1 MTGDDRSWN
10 DGDKLSF
17 SERDRR
23 RREGRSSREDRP
35 PPGVSKAKVEAVTK
49 QYVKQLDG
57 LFSKTK
63 GGAEVEKLGAALRA
77 AHGTSGLA
85 DACRQYREV
94 AGFPEDAAL
103 VGMFLDS
110 GDAELVVGGLKALQA
125 VCEAGG
131 FKASGGLRSQIR
143 MLAEDPEDEVA
154 ELAETLVA
162 RL

>member
-1 MTGDDRSWN
+1 VTGDDRSWN

-23 RREGRSSREDRP
+23 RREGRSSREHR
-35 PPGVSKAKVEAVTK
+35 PPGVSKAKEEAVTK

-63 GGAEVEKLGAALRA
+63 GGAEIEKLGAAIRA

-85 DACRQYREV
+85 DACRQYREA

-103 VGMFLDS
+103 LGMFLDS

-125 VCEAGG
+125 ACEAGG

-143 MLAEDPEDEVA
+143 MLAEEPDDLVA
-154 ELAETLVA
+154 ELAETLSA

>member
-23 RREGRSSREDRP
+23 RREGRPPQERRP
-35 PPGVSKAKVEAVTK
+35 KGVSRAKAEAVTK

-63 GGAEVEKLGAALRA
+63 GGAEVEKLAAAIRA

-94 AGFPEDAAL
+94 AGFPADAAL
-103 VGMFLDS
+103 LGMFLDS
-110 GDAELVVGGLKALQA
+110 GDSELVVGGLKALQA
-125 VCEAGG
+125 ACQAEG
-131 FKASGGLRSQIR
+131 FKASGGQRSQIR
-143 MLAEDPEDEVA
+143 MLADDPDDEVA
-154 ELAETLVA
+154 ELAEALAA

>member
-1 MTGDDRSWN
+1 VTGTDRSWN

-17 SERDRR
+17 SELDRR

-35 PPGVSKAKVEAVTK
+35 KGVSKAKTEAFTK
-49 QYVKQLDG
+49 EYIKQLDG

-63 GGAEVEKLGAALRA
+63 GGAEVEKLGAAIRA
-77 AHGTSGLA
+77 AHGTSGLS
-85 DACRQYREV
+85 DACLQYRAV

-103 VGMFLDS
+103 LGMFLDS

>member
-1 MTGDDRSWN
+1 VTGDDRSWN

-23 RREGRSSREDRP
+23 RREGPSSQERRP
-35 PPGVSKAKVEAVTK
+35 KGVSKAKEAAVTK
-49 QYVKQLDG
+49 QYIKQLDG

-63 GGAEVEKLGAALRA
+63 GGAEVEQLEAAVRA
-77 AHGTSGLA
+77 ARGTSGLA

-103 VGMFLDS
+103 LGMFLDS
-110 GDAELVVGGLKALQA
+110 GDDELVVGGLKALRA
-125 VCEAGG
+125 ACDAGG

-143 MLAEDPEDEVA
+143 MLAEAPDDEVA
-154 ELAETLVA
+154 ELAETLST
-162 RL
+162 LL

>member
-1 MTGDDRSWN
+1 MTGSDRSWN

-23 RREGRSSREDRP
+23 RREGGSPRKDRP
-35 PPGVSKAKVEAVTK
+35 AGVSKAKEEAVT
-49 QYVKQLDG
+49 QHYIKQLDG

-63 GGAEVEKLGAALRA
+63 GGSEVEKLEAAIRA

-85 DACRQYREV
+85 DACRQHRDA

-103 VGMFLDS
+103 LGMYLDS
-110 GDAELVVGGLKALQA
+110 ADAELVVGGLKALQA

-143 MLAEDPEDEVA
+143 MLAEDPDDEVA
-154 ELAETLVA
+154 ELAEALAA

>member
-1 MTGDDRSWN
+1 MTGTDRSWN

-17 SERDRR
+17 SELDRR

-35 PPGVSKAKVEAVTK
+35 KGVSKAKTEAFTK
-49 QYVKQLDG
+49 EYIKQLDG

-63 GGAEVEKLGAALRA
+63 GGAEVEKLGAAIRA
-77 AHGTSGLA
+77 AHGTSGLS
-85 DACRQYREV
+85 DACLQYRAV

-103 VGMFLDS
+103 LGMFLDS
-110 GDAELVVGGLKALQA
+110 GDSELVVGGLKALQA

-143 MLAEDPEDEVA
+143 MLADDPDDDVA
-154 ELAETLVA
+154 ELAEALAA